1 MCSIKQ
7 LALAVLAIG
16 AGAFL
21 SACTQEAPSNG
32 ADLKALMDTS
42 RAWSNTVATGNVDK
56 IVSYWTDDGVVMM
69 PGEPLRRG
77 KAQIRAYVAA
87 SLKTPGFSISWEP
100 LEGVISPSGDTGYLI
115 ERDHLTFPDGHGGIT
130 KWSGR
135 GVTIWKKQPDGSW
148 KDAIDISQPSE
159 KSGKQP

>member
-1 MCSIKQ
+1 MCSIRGIAAAH
-7 LALAVLAIG
+7 LPIG
-16 AGAFL
+16 AGAYHPGC
-21 SACTQEAPSNG
+21 SQKAPAKG
-32 ADLKALMDTS
+32 ADVKALLDTS
-42 RAWSNTVATGNVDK
+42 RAWSSTVATGDVDK

-130 KWSGR
+130 KWDGR

-159 KSGKQP
+159 QPGKQS

>member
-1 MCSIKQ
+1 MRSDQGFEVVI
-7 LALAVLAIG
+7 LAIV
-16 AGAFL
+16 AGALL
-21 SACTQEAPSNG
+21 SGCSGNKPAKGDEV
-32 ADLKALMDTS
+32 KALMDTS
-42 RAWSNTVATGNVDK
+42 RAWSKSVATGDVDK

-100 LEGVISPSGDTGYLI
+100 LEGAISRPGDIGYLI

-130 KWSGR
+130 RWTGR

-148 KDAIDISQPSE
+148 KDAIDISQPADE
-159 KSGKQP
+159 SGKQP

>member
-1 MCSIKQ
+1 MRSVRKFEAAI
-7 LALAVLAIG
+7 LASVTG
-16 AGAFL
+16 VFL
-21 SACTQEAPSNG
+21 SGCGETRQSQG
-32 ADLKALMDTS
+32 AEVKALMDTS
-42 RAWSNTVATGNVDK
+42 RAWSSSVATGNVDK

-100 LEGVISPSGDTGYLI
+100 LEGAISPSGDLGYLI
-115 ERDHLTFPDGHGGIT
+115 ERDHLTFPDGHGGIIKRT
-130 KWSGR
+130 GR

-148 KDAIDISQPSE
+148 KDAIDISQPSDQ
-159 KSGKQP
+159 SG